1 MLFLCLFLTSISLPK
16 NVEVLEFLL
25 KTEGI
30 QVSCN
35 CVFNSEF
42 NFEFLL
48 GTYLC
53 WDMLDSLLM
62 YFLKLVG
69 SFKYHSFSAEL
80 IHRIQINL
88 MCTWWCSS
96 EVKTFGRTQPSYS
109 RNISLK
115 NFFLN
120 TFPEWWDRCIY

>member
-53 WDMLDSLLM
+53 
-62 YFLKLVG
+62 
-69 SFKYHSFSAEL
+69 
-80 IHRIQINL
+80 
-88 MCTWWCSS
+88 
-96 EVKTFGRTQPSYS
+96 
-109 RNISLK
+109 
-115 NFFLN
+115 
-120 TFPEWWDRCIY
+120 